1 MAQLDARE
9 MYQVLQNRVG
19 DLQHHMDQRISN
31 IEKIFVTTM
40 APLVATLDILV
51 RQQVLKVKSVLAADM
66 LY

>member
-40 APLVATLDILV
+40 APLVETLDILV
-51 RQQVLKVKSVLAADM
+51 RQQVLTVTSVLAADI